1 MTIYE
6 DYENWKDENFDLIND
21 LIKMKSKIIS
31 RFSHVIAVVDYLYN
45 KHEQEGSLEEYLEVI
60 FEHGFDYL
68 HDHFVTISTILQKE
82 YRGNLV
88 GMNEYAKTINL
99 LLYTNDFQNELENDD
114 NAKQEDL
121 DKLNDFEQRV
131 LSYIENHEE
140 APDEMFGLLNDI
152 TYNLFDENYRSV
164 NDILY
169 DVALELD
176 LVIDDNGEAPIDN
189 IFGIREDEI

>member
-99 LLYTNDFQNELENDD
+99 LLYTKDFQNELENDD

-131 LSYIENHEE
+131 LSYIEKHEE

-189 IFGIREDEI
+189 IFGIRKDEI

>member
-131 LSYIENHEE
+131 LSYIEKHEE

-176 LVIDDNGEAPIDN
+176 LAIDDNGEAPIDN